1 MLEWSEAC
9 DCLVWYESVVHSRE
23 QECNGEQGGQAM
35 GSQCKKARQHFL
47 LSFTS
52 FGFYSWRPRFIVFE
66 TEDDLKR
73 VKPIAW
79 EKRGWEIV
87 VTSKCIFAIFNEM
100 EFGNISSS
108 GFVSHII
115 GVICYLYVIKFL
127 RPFLLWILPP
137 WYFHH
142 FFDSLTSNKIFLL
155 AFHEKKIIS
164 SRSQTF
170 VMLWELKHA
179 LKTLIDI
186 LKRCVRLHLF
196 RVSILACV
204 WYRVTNVRR
213 YRSRAM
219 HLYLSYIT

>member
-35 GSQCKKARQHFL
+35 GSQCKKARQNFL

-79 EKRGWEIV
+79 EKRGREIV
-87 VTSKCIFAIFNEM
+87 VTNKCIFAIFNEM

-115 GVICYLYVIKFL
+115 GVICYLYVIFTTFL
-127 RPFLLWILPP
+127 VLNSTPMILSPLLWFINFQLDFFISIP
-137 WYFHH
+137 WKKNYF
-142 FFDSLTSNKIFLL
+142 
-155 AFHEKKIIS
+155 IS
-164 SRSQTF
+164 VSDF
-170 VMLWELKHA
+170 CHVMGTEARAKNP
-179 LKTLIDI
+179 
-186 LKRCVRLHLF
+186 
-196 RVSILACV
+196 
-204 WYRVTNVRR
+204 YR
-213 YRSRAM
+213 YS
-219 HLYLSYIT
+219 

>member
-1 MLEWSEAC
+1 MCREGESEKTKSGRGEKLSLFYFLWNLLEWSEAC

-87 VTSKCIFAIFNEM
+87 VTNKCIFAIFNEM

-127 RPFLLWILPP
+127 RPFWFWILPP

-142 FFDSLTSNKIFLL
+142 LFDSLTSN
-155 AFHEKKIIS
+155 
-164 SRSQTF
+164 
-170 VMLWELKHA
+170 
-179 LKTLIDI
+179 
-186 LKRCVRLHLF
+186 
-196 RVSILACV
+196 
-204 WYRVTNVRR
+204 
-213 YRSRAM
+213 
-219 HLYLSYIT
+219 

>member
-87 VTSKCIFAIFNEM
+87 VTNKCIFCHIQWNGIWKYKFFRIRFPYNRCNLLSIRNLIFTT
-100 EFGNISSS
+100 
-108 GFVSHII
+108 
-115 GVICYLYVIKFL
+115 FL
-127 RPFLLWILPP
+127 VLNSTPMILSPLLWFINFQLDFFISIP
-137 WYFHH
+137 WKKNYF
-142 FFDSLTSNKIFLL
+142 
-155 AFHEKKIIS
+155 IS
-164 SRSQTF
+164 VSDF
-170 VMLWELKHA
+170 CHVMGTEARAKNP
-179 LKTLIDI
+179 
-186 LKRCVRLHLF
+186 
-196 RVSILACV
+196 
-204 WYRVTNVRR
+204 YR
-213 YRSRAM
+213 YS
-219 HLYLSYIT
+219 

>member
-87 VTSKCIFAIFNEM
+87 VTNKCIFAIFNEM

-127 RPFLLWILPP
+127 RPFWFWILPP

-142 FFDSLTSNKIFLL
+142 FFQLDFFISIPW
-155 AFHEKKIIS
+155 KKNYFIS
-164 SRSQTF
+164 VSDF
-170 VMLWELKHA
+170 CHVMGTEARAKNP
-179 LKTLIDI
+179 
-186 LKRCVRLHLF
+186 
-196 RVSILACV
+196 
-204 WYRVTNVRR
+204 YR
-213 YRSRAM
+213 YS
-219 HLYLSYIT
+219 